1 MANFFKLVHNENVK
15 IYVRIRTWVMF
26 GILAFITAIVP
37 FLIYIASDGIGMASD
52 GVGAW
57 DGMLL
62 TASVTFFLNIIF
74 TVIVAADSV
83 AGEYSA
89 GTIKLLLIRPWSRGK
104 LLLSK
109 YLSVVL
115 FSLAGTALLILFSA
129 IFSLLLL
136 PGSGGMAEMLP
147 GWSAGKYTAFSL
159 LSRYADLFVI
169 CTFAFMLSAV
179 FRSGGL
185 TIGLSLFIL
194 FMQNTLSLIF
204 TPERYSWAKYALFNN
219 MGLSQYMVSPVGGG
233 GMTLGFSISVLVV
246 YYIIFIAISWIV
258 FVKRDVT
265 A

>member
-1 MANFFKLVHNENVK
+1 MADFFKLVHNENLK
-15 IYVRIRTWVMF
+15 IYMRVRTWVML
-26 GILAFITAIVP
+26 GILAFVTAVVP
-37 FLIYIASDGIGMASD
+37 VLIYMASD
-52 GVGAW
+52 SAGAW
-57 DGMLL
+57 DGLLL
-62 TASVTFFLNIIF
+62 TASVAFFLNIIF

-115 FSLAGTALLILFSA
+115 FSLAATALLIVLGA
-129 IFSLLLL
+129 VFSLLLL
-136 PGSGGMAEMLP
+136 PGTGSMSEMILP
-147 GWSAGKYTAFSL
+147 GWSVGKYTALSL
-159 LSRYADLFVI
+159 LSRYADLFII

-194 FMQNTLSLIF
+194 FMQNTLSVFF

-219 MGLSQYMVSPVGGG
+219 MGLSQYMLSPVGGG
-233 GMTLGFSISVLVV
+233 GMTLGFSIAILAV
-246 YYIIFIAISWIV
+246 YYVLFMAISWIV